1 MIIINFI
8 IAIVALVIAI
18 LALKR
23 TGGIPDLRES
33 TASML
38 AKMEQ
43 VVRKEETGEGE
54 TEETKKQ
61 K

>member
-1 MIIINFI
+1 MSIINFI

-33 TASML
+33 TASVL

-43 VVRKEETGEGE
+43 AVRKEETGESA
-54 TEETKKQ
+54 TAETKKQ
-61 K
+61 E

>member
-1 MIIINFI
+1 MSLINFI
-8 IAIVALVIAI
+8 IAVAALVIAI

-23 TGGIPDLRES
+23 TGGIPDLRKS

-43 VVRKEETGEGE
+43 AVRKEETGERE
-54 TEETKKQ
+54 TEARKKQ
-61 K
+61 E